1 MTRLLFAALLAA
13 GVALT
18 PHALAAELDGK
29 KTFKKRCANCHK
41 IGQIGQGLKGLTAEE
56 RTRHLDRFLSAHHAS
71 NREERAAIINYMN
84 EQLSR

>member
-1 MTRLLFAALLAA
+1 MLKLLFAALFAV
-13 GVALT
+13 GVALS
-18 PHALAAELDGK
+18 PHALAADLDGK